1 VSSSDNQTPVKPAS
15 ANLDEQPGP
24 RPVEAS
30 AEPDAPVWLQRLF
43 MIVYVVFCLQLGI
56 WLVVL
61 PWNDAW
67 LSNNLLAHW
76 PLARHLWEHPFLRGA
91 VSGIGF
97 LDLWLGIS
105 EAVHYRDRR

>member
-1 VSSSDNQTPVKPAS
+1 LKPAS
-15 ANLDEQPGP
+15 ANLDNPTGP
-24 RPVEAS
+24 RPVETTP
-30 AEPDAPVWLQRLF
+30 EPDTPVWLQRLF

-56 WLVVL
+56 WMILL

-67 LSNNLLAHW
+67 LNNSLLVHW
-76 PLARHLWEHPFLRGA
+76 PALHHLWEHPFVRGA

-97 LDLWLGIS
+97 LDIWLGIS